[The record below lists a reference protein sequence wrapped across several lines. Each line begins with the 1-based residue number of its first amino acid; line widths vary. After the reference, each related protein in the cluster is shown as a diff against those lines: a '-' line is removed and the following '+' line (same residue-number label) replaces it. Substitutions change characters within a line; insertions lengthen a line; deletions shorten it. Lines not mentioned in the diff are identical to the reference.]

1 MDQSSAVGAT
11 TISSSSLSTTSNV
24 LTHAPDASHSS
35 DMECIDEN
43 VIIDEI
49 TEAEPTSVT
58 LRFCKRKFLRPYV
71 VILAIAGLRP
81 SSSDVEFLGRW
92 IGHLQTFLVLLLL
105 IVGYMLQFLCGFR
118 RDHGIIEPIQP
129 LPISTTP
136 GWTIT
141 TTTTPDVVKQSPNW
155 TIRDETSDFLT
166 ESGNLTINLNR
177 EPGHLGLLASGEAI
191 FIYLVPALLH
201 LNGFILAVFI
211 YRFADNEQLQ
221 NLIER
226 VFILSS
232 NPRRLVL
239 TLWLYFGL
247 GLVWLGVS
255 IAYVTLIGIDG
266 VTVFERFLSFG
277 WTGGLARW
285 THTGELLRALLSV
298 TLFLHDLVQMV
309 VIVSYGLMC
318 YMLRCYLKAL
328 KEKLLLH
335 TIEPLNWMR
344 EICEFRKLLHHLNT
358 KISLPVASLTVL
370 NLSYTVSSVA
380 HLFHNMTACPINI
393 FTASLANILLWL
405 VIALVPFF
413 QAASLTVT
421 CRQTQ
426 SCGHLISIRPFVHRN
441 TSSEDLNTVLL
452 YASSLK
458 MSAKLF
464 RMPVSAHY
472 LCFLVLV
479 CFIGVLTFGMC
490 LNISLGRL

>member
-11 TISSSSLSTTSNV
+11 AVSSSSLFTTPNV
-24 LTHAPDASHSS
+24 LTQAPDASHSS
-35 DMECIDEN
+35 DMECIEEN

-71 VILAIAGLRP
+71 IILAIAGLRP
-81 SSSDVEFLGRW
+81 SSSDVELLGRW
-92 IGHLQTFLVLLLL
+92 VGHLQTILVLLLL
-105 IVGYMLQFLCGFR
+105 IIGYVLQFMCGFR
-118 RDHGIIEPIQP
+118 RDHGLIESNES
-129 LPISTTP
+129 LPIPTTP
-136 GWTIT
+136 AGWS
-141 TTTTPDVVKQSPNW
+141 TTTPTPETVKLFSNW
-155 TIRDETSDFLT
+155 TIRNQTSHST
-166 ESGNLTINLNR
+166 EGSSNTTLNTDQ
-177 EPGHLGLLASGEAI
+177 EHLGMLASGEAI

-201 LNGFILAVFI
+201 LNGYLLAVFI
-211 YRFADNEQLQ
+211 YRFTDNEQLQ
-221 NLIER
+221 SLIER
-226 VFILSS
+226 VFILCS

-255 IAYVTLIGIDG
+255 IAYVTLLG
-266 VTVFERFLSFG
+266 VDRITVFERFLSFG
-277 WTGGLARW
+277 WTGSLTRW
-285 THTGELLRALLSV
+285 THTAEVLRALLAL
-298 TLFLHDLVQMV
+298 TLFFHDLVQMV

-344 EICEFRKLLHHLNT
+344 
-358 KISLPVASLTVL
+358 
-370 NLSYTVSSVA
+370 
-380 HLFHNMTACPINI
+380 
-393 FTASLANILLWL
+393 
-405 VIALVPFF
+405 
-413 QAASLTVT
+413 AASLTVT

-490 LNISLGRL
+490 LNISLGPL

>member
-1 MDQSSAVGAT
+1 MDQSTAGPAKIT
-11 TISSSSLSTTSNV
+11 SSSNTLSHT
-24 LTHAPDASHSS
+24 PDASHSS
-35 DMECIDEN
+35 DLECIDEN

-58 LRFCKRKFLRPYV
+58 LRFCKRKFLRPFV
-71 VILAIAGLRP
+71 IILASAGLRP
-81 SSSDVEFLGRW
+81 SATDLEFLGRW
-92 IGHLQTFLVLLLL
+92 VGHLQTILVLVLL
-105 IVGYMLQFLCGFR
+105 IIGYVLQFLCGLSSKNNY
-118 RDHGIIEPIQP
+118 QKQS
-129 LPISTTP
+129 LISTSAGDT
-136 GWTIT
+136 
-141 TTTTPDVVKQSPNW
+141 
-155 TIRDETSDFLT
+155 
-166 ESGNLTINLNR
+166 
-177 EPGHLGLLASGEAI
+177 GHYGLLASGEAI

-201 LNGFILAVFI
+201 LNGYIMAVFI

-221 NLIER
+221 SLVER
-226 VFILSS
+226 VFILSN

-247 GLVWLGVS
+247 GLAWLAAS
-255 IAYVTLIGIDG
+255 TTYVALLGTNGANTC
-266 VTVFERFLSFG
+266 VERFSSFQWMAG
-277 WTGGLARW
+277 MARW
-285 THTGELLRALLSV
+285 EGTGELLKVMLIV
-298 TLFLHDLVQMV
+298 TLFFHDLVQMV

-318 YMLRCYLKAL
+318 YMLRCYLQAL

-358 KISLPVASLTVL
+358 RISLPVASLTVL
-370 NLSYTVSSVA
+370 NLSYTVASVA
-380 HLFHNMTACPINI
+380 HLFRDMTACPINI
-393 FTASLANILLWL
+393 FTASLANVLLWL
-405 VIALVPFF
+405 VIALIPFF

-479 CFIGVLTFGMC
+479 CFIGIVTFGMC
-490 LNISLGRL
+490 LNISLGRF

>member
-1 MDQSSAVGAT
+1 MEPNQST
-11 TISSSSLSTTSNV
+11 PLSTTP
-24 LTHAPDASHSS
+24 APA
-35 DMECIDEN
+35 
-43 VIIDEI
+43 
-49 TEAEPTSVT
+49 PTTSAIPYSVK
-58 LRFCKRKFLRPYV
+58 LY
-71 VILAIAGLRP
+71 
-81 SSSDVEFLGRW
+81 
-92 IGHLQTFLVLLLL
+92 
-105 IVGYMLQFLCGFR
+105 
-118 RDHGIIEPIQP
+118 
-129 LPISTTP
+129 
-136 GWTIT
+136 
-141 TTTTPDVVKQSPNW
+141 PNW
-155 TIRDETSDFLT
+155 TIRDSTLAEYEGSNSTT
-166 ESGNLTINLNR
+166 LNTP
-177 EPGHLGLLASGEAI
+177 EPEHLGLLASGEAI
-191 FIYLVPALLH
+191 FTYLVPALLH
-201 LNGFILAVFI
+201 LNGYLMAVFI

-221 NLIER
+221 SLVER

-255 IAYVTLIGIDG
+255 IAYVTLLGVDGI
-266 VTVFERFLSFG
+266 TVSERFLSFDWTERTMAG
-277 WTGGLARW
+277 WA
-285 THTGELLRALLSV
+285 THAAEVLRALLIV
-298 TLFLHDLVQMV
+298 TLFFHDLVQMV

-380 HLFHNMTACPINI
+380 HLFHDMTACPINI

>member
-1 MDQSSAVGAT
+1 MDQYTAGPAK
-11 TISSSSLSTTSNV
+11 ISSSSGA
-24 LTHAPDASHSS
+24 LTHTPDASRSS
-35 DMECIDEN
+35 DMECIEEN

-58 LRFCKRKFLRPYV
+58 LRFCKRKFLRPFV
-71 VILAIAGLRP
+71 IILASAGLRP
-81 SSSDVEFLGRW
+81 SATDLEFLGRW
-92 IGHLQTFLVLLLL
+92 VGHLQSILVLVLL
-105 IVGYMLQFLCGFR
+105 IVGYVLQFLCGLR
-118 RDHGIIEPIQP
+118 RDHGFVEANQ
-129 LPISTTP
+129 STP
-136 GWTIT
+136 T
-141 TTTTPDVVKQSPNW
+141 TLSPEAVRPFGNW
-155 TIRDETSDFLT
+155 TVPSRRMSDFAA
-166 ESGNLTINLNR
+166 GRTI
-177 EPGHLGLLASGEAI
+177 PSSAGDTAGHYGLLASGEAI

-201 LNGFILAVFI
+201 LSGYIMAVFI

-221 NLIER
+221 SLVER
-226 VFILSS
+226 VFILSN

-247 GLVWLGVS
+247 GLGWLAASTTYVALLGTNGAN
-255 IAYVTLIGIDG
+255 AYA
-266 VTVFERFLSFG
+266 ERFGSFQ
-277 WTGGLARW
+277 WTTGMARW
-285 THTGELLRALLSV
+285 TGTGELLKVMLIVAL
-298 TLFLHDLVQMV
+298 FFHDLVQMV

-318 YMLRCYLKAL
+318 YMLRCYLQAL

-358 KISLPVASLTVL
+358 RISLPVASLTVL
-370 NLSYTVSSVA
+370 NLSYTVASVA
-380 HLFHNMTACPINI
+380 HLFRDMTACPINI
-393 FTASLANILLWL
+393 FTASLANVLLWL
-405 VIALVPFF
+405 VIALIPFF

-426 SCGHLISIRPFVHRN
+426 SCGHLISIRPYVHRN

-479 CFIGVLTFGMC
+479 CFIGIVTFGMC
-490 LNISLGRL
+490 LNISLGRF

>member
-105 IVGYMLQFLCGFR
+105 IVGYMLQFLCGFSIGDR
-118 RDHGIIEPIQP
+118 Y
-129 LPISTTP
+129 
-136 GWTIT
+136 
-141 TTTTPDVVKQSPNW
+141 
-155 TIRDETSDFLT
+155 FLT